1 LYCDILVIGAGAL
14 GMSSAYHLKESF
26 PGKKV
31 LVVDKLGSSAQGN
44 SAKSEGAFRNM
55 FESETNYMLANS
67 SIDWFQ
73 YMQDEL
79 GYNLKLNPLGYL
91 WLYSKTQFSKLKS
104 GYERMEEQGVD
115 LRYLEESEI
124 NNYIPELVTNFDSD
138 EDAKLMNLQNVDYGI
153 YGKKCGSLDVDS
165 MVKSYEKE
173 FLKLGGETL
182 YNVDVNGL
190 ILKPKE
196 ELDIPGE
203 PFIWQNK
210 VIKGARTNKGDI
222 IAETTVLATGA
233 WANKLLNPI
242 GLDSYIKPKKRQ
254 LFAFKDKKLDGL
266 LNIKELNESRGLP
279 LTVLPT
285 AGVYLKSELTEGS
298 LWVGCADDLGREFK
312 LEEDAQPEDDY
323 YTNNIYH
330 VLEKYFPCFN
340 DIRPVNSWAGQY
352 AINSLDGA
360 PIVEPHPGL
369 IYVGGASGS
378 GIMKCDA
385 IGRIA
390 AGVYAGL
397 EYVDLFDGN
406 KFQVTDIGISKRDVK
421 KESMII

>member
-1 LYCDILVIGAGAL
+1 MDCDILVIGAGAL

-26 PGKKV
+26 PDKRV
-31 LVVDKLGSSAQGN
+31 LVVDKFGSSAQGN

-55 FESETNYMLANS
+55 FVSETNYMLANS

-91 WLYSKTQFSKLKS
+91 WLYSKTQFGKLKS

-124 NNYIPELVTNFDSD
+124 NACIPELVTNFDSD
-138 EDAKLMNLQNVDYGI
+138 EDAKLMNLQNVDYGV

-210 VIKGARTNKGDI
+210 VVKGARTNKGNIFAD
-222 IAETTVLATGA
+222 TTVLAIGA
-233 WANKLLNPI
+233 WANMLLNPI

-254 LFAFKDKKLDGL
+254 LFAFKDKKLGGL
-266 LNIKELNESRGLP
+266 LNIKELNESGGLP

-285 AGVYLKSELTEGS
+285 AGVFLKSELTEGS
-298 LWVGCADDLGREFK
+298 LWVGCADDLGRAFK

-390 AGVYAGL
+390 TGVYAGL

-406 KFQVTDIGISKRDVK
+406 KFRVTDIGISNRDVK

>member
-1 LYCDILVIGAGAL
+1 
-14 GMSSAYHLKESF
+14 MSSAYHLKESF

-124 NNYIPELVTNFDSD
+124 NAFIPELVTNFDSD

-182 YNVDVNGL
+182 YNVNVNGL

-210 VIKGARTNKGDI
+210 VVKGARTNKGNI
-222 IAETTVLATGA
+222 IADTTVLATGA
-233 WANKLLNPI
+233 WANTLLNPI
-242 GLDSYIKPKKRQ
+242 GLESYIKPKKRQ

-266 LNIKELNESRGLP
+266 LNIKELNESGGLP

-285 AGVYLKSELTEGS
+285 AGVFLKSELTEGS
-298 LWVGCADDLGREFK
+298 LWVGCADDLGRDFK

-390 AGVYAGL
+390 TGVYAGL

-406 KFQVTDIGISKRDVK
+406 KFRVTDIGISNRDVK

>member
-1 LYCDILVIGAGAL
+1 LDCDILVIGAGAL

-26 PGKKV
+26 PDKKV
-31 LVVDKLGSSAQGN
+31 LVVDKFGSSAQGN

-55 FESETNYMLANS
+55 FVSETNYMLANS

-91 WLYSKTQFSKLKS
+91 WLYSKTQFCKLKS

-124 NNYIPELVTNFDSD
+124 NAFIPELVTNFDSD

-182 YNVDVNGL
+182 YNVNVNGL

-210 VIKGARTNKGDI
+210 VVKGARTNKGNI
-222 IAETTVLATGA
+222 IADTTVLATGA
-233 WANKLLNPI
+233 WANTLLNPI
-242 GLDSYIKPKKRQ
+242 GLESYIKPKKRQ

-266 LNIKELNESRGLP
+266 LNIKELNESGGLP

-285 AGVYLKSELTEGS
+285 AGVFLKSELTEGS
-298 LWVGCADDLGREFK
+298 LWVGCADDVGREFK
-312 LEEDAQPEDDY
+312 LEENAQPEDDY

-390 AGVYAGL
+390 TGVYAGL

-406 KFQVTDIGISKRDVK
+406 KFRVTDIGISNRDVK

>member
-165 MVKSYEKE
+165 MVKSYEQE

-222 IAETTVLATGA
+222 IADTTVLAIGA
-233 WANKLLNPI
+233 WANTLLNPI

>member
-1 LYCDILVIGAGAL
+1 
-14 GMSSAYHLKESF
+14 M
-26 PGKKV
+26 
-31 LVVDKLGSSAQGN
+31 
-44 SAKSEGAFRNM
+44 
-55 FESETNYMLANS
+55 
-67 SIDWFQ
+67 
-73 YMQDEL
+73 
-79 GYNLKLNPLGYL
+79 
-91 WLYSKTQFSKLKS
+91 
-104 GYERMEEQGVD
+104 
-115 LRYLEESEI
+115 
-124 NNYIPELVTNFDSD
+124 
-138 EDAKLMNLQNVDYGI
+138 
-153 YGKKCGSLDVDS
+153 
-165 MVKSYEKE
+165 
-173 FLKLGGETL
+173 
-182 YNVDVNGL
+182 
-190 ILKPKE
+190 
-196 ELDIPGE
+196 
-203 PFIWQNK
+203 
-210 VIKGARTNKGDI
+210 
-222 IAETTVLATGA
+222 
-233 WANKLLNPI
+233 
-242 GLDSYIKPKKRQ
+242 
-254 LFAFKDKKLDGL
+254 FAFKDKKLDGL

>member
-222 IAETTVLATGA
+222 IADTTVLAIGA
-233 WANKLLNPI
+233 WANTLLNPI

>member
-1 LYCDILVIGAGAL
+1 MYCDILVIGAGAL

-138 EDAKLMNLQNVDYGI
+138 EDAKLMSLQNVDYGI

-210 VIKGARTNKGDI
+210 IIKGARTNKGDI

-340 DIRPVNSWAGQY
+340 DVRPVNSWAGQY

-390 AGVYAGL
+390 TGVYAGL

>member
-1 LYCDILVIGAGAL
+1 MDCDILVIGAGAL

-26 PGKKV
+26 PDKRV
-31 LVVDKLGSSAQGN
+31 LVVDKFGSSAQGN

-55 FESETNYMLANS
+55 FVSETNYMLANS

-79 GYNLKLNPLGYL
+79 GYNLKLNHLGYL
-91 WLYSKTQFSKLKS
+91 WLYSKTQFGKLKS

-124 NNYIPELVTNFDSD
+124 NACIPELVTNFDSD
-138 EDAKLMNLQNVDYGI
+138 EDAKLMNLQNVDYGV

-210 VIKGARTNKGDI
+210 VVKGARTNKGNIFAD
-222 IAETTVLATGA
+222 TTVLAIGA
-233 WANKLLNPI
+233 WANMLLNPI

-254 LFAFKDKKLDGL
+254 LFAFKDKKLGGL
-266 LNIKELNESRGLP
+266 LNIKELNESGGLP

-285 AGVYLKSELTEGS
+285 AGVFLKSELTEGS
-298 LWVGCADDLGREFK
+298 LWVGCADDLGRAFK

-390 AGVYAGL
+390 TGVYAGL

-406 KFQVTDIGISKRDVK
+406 KFRVTDIGISNRDVK

>member
-165 MVKSYEKE
+165 MVKS
-173 FLKLGGETL
+173 
-182 YNVDVNGL
+182 
-190 ILKPKE
+190 
-196 ELDIPGE
+196 
-203 PFIWQNK
+203 
-210 VIKGARTNKGDI
+210 
-222 IAETTVLATGA
+222 
-233 WANKLLNPI
+233 
-242 GLDSYIKPKKRQ
+242 
-254 LFAFKDKKLDGL
+254 
-266 LNIKELNESRGLP
+266 
-279 LTVLPT
+279 
-285 AGVYLKSELTEGS
+285 
-298 LWVGCADDLGREFK
+298 
-312 LEEDAQPEDDY
+312 
-323 YTNNIYH
+323 
-330 VLEKYFPCFN
+330 
-340 DIRPVNSWAGQY
+340 
-352 AINSLDGA
+352 
-360 PIVEPHPGL
+360 
-369 IYVGGASGS
+369 
-378 GIMKCDA
+378 
-385 IGRIA
+385 
-390 AGVYAGL
+390 
-397 EYVDLFDGN
+397 
-406 KFQVTDIGISKRDVK
+406 
-421 KESMII
+421 

>member
-115 LRYLEESEI
+115 LRYLDESEI

>member
-165 MVKSYEKE
+165 MVKSYEQE